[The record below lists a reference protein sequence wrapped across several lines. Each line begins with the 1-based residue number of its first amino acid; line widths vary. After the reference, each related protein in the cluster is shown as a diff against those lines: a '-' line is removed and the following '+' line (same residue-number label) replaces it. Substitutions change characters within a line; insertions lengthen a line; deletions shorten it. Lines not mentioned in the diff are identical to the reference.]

1 MNYSAMK
8 RIARVGVL
16 VGACLAPPFASAG
29 ARNFEVMATISN
41 VDLAA
46 KAVYIGGTRY
56 RLDERTVIYL
66 PTGEIK
72 DFKDLKYEDLQGR
85 LVGYELGRGEQGV
98 PAINKLW
105 IEE

>member
-1 MNYSAMK
+1 MKYTAMK
-8 RIARVGVL
+8 RIALVGVL
-16 VGACLAPPFASAG
+16 VGACLAPLYVSAG
-29 ARNFEVMATISN
+29 PRNYEVMATISN

-46 KAVYIGGTRY
+46 KAVYIDGTRY

-72 DFKDLKYEDLQGR
+72 AFKDLKYEDLQGR
-85 LVGYELGRGEQGV
+85 LVGYELGRSEQGV

>member
-1 MNYSAMK
+1 MKNSAMK
-8 RIARVGVL
+8 RIALSSVL
-16 VGACLAPPFASAG
+16 VSACLAPLFASAG
-29 ARNFEVMATISN
+29 PRNFEVMATISN

-46 KAVYIGGTRY
+46 KAVYIGSTRY

-66 PTGEIK
+66 PTGETK
-72 DFKDLKYEDLQGR
+72 AFKDLKYEDLQGR
-85 LVGYELGRGEQGV
+85 LVGYELGRSEQGV